1 MSTHSGESIL
11 VYDVG
16 GSHVSAAVCSN
27 GAYRLGRVVR
37 APHASGES
45 SRGFIECLSSL
56 GMQASAGF
64 GVPAGAGLAM
74 PGPFDFDAGMSLM
87 RHKLPYLYGVDLRQ
101 PLADR
106 FGWHPGQV
114 RFLGDAAAFLLG
126 EMGAGAARG
135 ATRAAGFTLGTGIG
149 SAFAVNG
156 RIVQDGFG
164 VPPGGEIWNLA
175 YETATVEDY
184 ASTRA
189 IQGFYHRRTQ
199 RLRDVGEIARAAAD
213 DAAACDAFAEFGFH
227 LGRALHGIV
236 CEFSPDLVVLGGGI
250 SRAAHLFL
258 PAAARELE
266 DLRLDL
272 RVCALQDRAPL
283 VGAAVAWFNGSAAA
297 AGEPTLRSE
306 AKLGNL

>member
-1 MSTHSGESIL
+1 VSTHPGQSIL

-27 GAYRLGRVVR
+27 GVYRLGRVVR
-37 APHASGES
+37 APHAPGES
-45 SRGFIECLSSL
+45 SREFIDRLYAL
-56 GMQASAGF
+56 GAQASEGAG
-64 GVPAGAGLAM
+64 ALSGAGLAM
-74 PGPFDFDAGMSLM
+74 PGPFDFEAGMSLM

-101 PLADR
+101 PLSER
-106 FGWHPGQV
+106 FGWRPGQV
-114 RFLGDAAAFLLG
+114 RFLSDAAAFLLG

-135 ATRAAGFTLGTGIG
+135 ARRAAGFTLGTGIG

-156 RIVQDGFG
+156 HIARDGFG

-175 YETATVEDY
+175 YATGTVEDF

-199 RLRDVGEIARAAAD
+199 RHRDVAEIARAAANEE
-213 DAAACDAFAEFGFH
+213 AACDAFAEFGFH

-236 CEFSPDLVVLGGGI
+236 SDFSPDLVVLGGGI

-258 PAAARELE
+258 PAAGRELE

-283 VGAAVAWFNGSAAA
+283 VGAAVAWFNGSAPA
-297 AGEPTLRSE
+297 E
-306 AKLGNL
+306 AEATMGTEAQLGNQ